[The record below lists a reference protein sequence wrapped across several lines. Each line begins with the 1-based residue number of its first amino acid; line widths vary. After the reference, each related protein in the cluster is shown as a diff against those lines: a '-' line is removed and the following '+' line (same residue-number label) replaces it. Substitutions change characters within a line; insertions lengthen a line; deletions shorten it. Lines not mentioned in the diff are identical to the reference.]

1 MSTPISITKQCTD
14 LAQSL
19 GVLCVPFSLD
29 PKGLRD
35 SAYLWKLEGTFGN
48 ASNLV
53 LETVRNADSSGTEQI
68 SQLHPEESV
77 FALPLFDASA
87 KWFGVG
93 KISSPTSDFTRLILK
108 IARESLRRGLECNRQ
123 LETVAKLEHDLSRA
137 WDERLWLRQLNSD
150 RAKRKARNNHSRQ
163 SLESLRSMLHA
174 EAMGLYVYS
183 DVSDEMQGMQSIVVG
198 KGGWQVSDLQQLLQR
213 ITKPDC
219 GDSKILNDQQIKL
232 PSGVVYSCVI
242 VPIGDIDASGY
253 LVAFNR
259 RPPGVSKPNE
269 EDRRF
274 DSHAAEMLYELSSFL
289 VIDGQNNLLF
299 KEGEQLVLGTLR
311 AMSNAI
317 EARDPYTHG
326 HSERVA
332 QLAYEIA
339 VRLQLSEVACQEIY
353 LAGILHDIGKIGIPD
368 TVLLKPAKLTD
379 EEFAVIKK
387 HPEIGYRIIE
397 GLGKLR
403 FALPGVLHHHER
415 WDGTGYPYRLRG
427 DQIPLMA
434 RIIAVSDAFDA
445 MTSNRIYKAAA
456 DKEQAMEILRS
467 GRGTQWDAQAVDA
480 CLNYLRESLSAEN
493 DLDSNGL
500 SSISN
505 SHDWRLVSRAIS
517 VLQL

>member
-1 MSTPISITKQCTD
+1 
-14 LAQSL
+14 
-19 GVLCVPFSLD
+19 V
-29 PKGLRD
+29 
-35 SAYLWKLEGTFGN
+35 
-48 ASNLV
+48 
-53 LETVRNADSSGTEQI
+53 
-68 SQLHPEESV
+68 
-77 FALPLFDASA
+77 
-87 KWFGVG
+87 
-93 KISSPTSDFTRLILK
+93 
-108 IARESLRRGLECNRQ
+108 
-123 LETVAKLEHDLSRA
+123 
-137 WDERLWLRQLNSD
+137 
-150 RAKRKARNNHSRQ
+150 
-163 SLESLRSMLHA
+163 
-174 EAMGLYVYS
+174 
-183 DVSDEMQGMQSIVVG
+183 
-198 KGGWQVSDLQQLLQR
+198 
-213 ITKPDC
+213 
-219 GDSKILNDQQIKL
+219 
-232 PSGVVYSCVI
+232 
-242 VPIGDIDASGY
+242 
-253 LVAFNR
+253 
-259 RPPGVSKPNE
+259 
-269 EDRRF
+269 
-274 DSHAAEMLYELSSFL
+274 
-289 VIDGQNNLLF
+289 F

-379 EEFAVIKK
+379 EEFAIIKK

-456 DKEQAMEILRS
+456 EKEQAMEILRS

-480 CLNYLRESLSAEN
+480 CLSYLKESLSAEN

-500 SSISN
+500 RSISS

>member
-1 MSTPISITKQCTD
+1 
-14 LAQSL
+14 
-19 GVLCVPFSLD
+19 
-29 PKGLRD
+29 
-35 SAYLWKLEGTFGN
+35 
-48 ASNLV
+48 
-53 LETVRNADSSGTEQI
+53 
-68 SQLHPEESV
+68 
-77 FALPLFDASA
+77 
-87 KWFGVG
+87 
-93 KISSPTSDFTRLILK
+93 
-108 IARESLRRGLECNRQ
+108 
-123 LETVAKLEHDLSRA
+123 
-137 WDERLWLRQLNSD
+137 
-150 RAKRKARNNHSRQ
+150 
-163 SLESLRSMLHA
+163 
-174 EAMGLYVYS
+174 
-183 DVSDEMQGMQSIVVG
+183 MQGMQSIVAG
-198 KGGWQVSDLQQLLQR
+198 KGAWQVSDIQQLLQR
-213 ITKPDC
+213 IIKPVC
-219 GDSKILNDQQIKL
+219 GESKILNDQQIKL
-232 PSGVVYSCVI
+232 PNGVVYSCVI

-253 LVAFNR
+253 LVAINR
-259 RPPGVSKPNE
+259 RPPGISKPSD

-317 EARDPYTHG
+317 DARDPYTHG

-379 EEFAVIKK
+379 EEFAIIKK

-480 CLNYLRESLSAEN
+480 CLNYLKESLSAEN